1 MSTAP
6 TPLAECAL
14 PESLM
19 AELRTLLGDRLST
32 AAAVREQHGRDESYH
47 EPMPPDAV
55 AFVQS
60 TEEVVALVKACASH
74 KVPVIPFGTGT
85 SLEGHVA
92 AVRGGVCID
101 VSGLNK
107 VLEVRPEDMDVSV
120 QPGVTRKQLNEYLRD
135 TGLFFPIDPG
145 ADASIGGMA
154 ATRASGTNAVR
165 YGTMRENVLSL
176 TVVTP
181 DGRVVRTGRRARKS
195 SAGYDLT
202 RLFVGSEG
210 TLGVVVEVTLR
221 LHGIPEKIAS
231 AVCPFPDVRAAVDTV
246 IMIIQTGI
254 PIARVELLNAAQ
266 IDAVNRYSKL
276 DNKVAPTLFFEFHGT
291 SGHVA
296 EQVEMVQEIAG
307 EFGGSDF
314 QWAETQED
322 RDRLWNARHTA
333 YYAALAMRP
342 GHKGVSSD
350 VCVPISRLAECITE
364 TEEDLKSSPSFTTI
378 VGHVGDGNFHVLVL
392 IDPDDPASLEEARA
406 INDRVVSRALAMDGT
421 CTGEHGVGTGKIAYL
436 EEEHGEALDLMRR
449 IKRALDPDDIMNPG
463 KIVRL

>member
-1 MSTAP
+1 
-6 TPLAECAL
+6 
-14 PESLM
+14 
-19 AELRTLLGDRLST
+19 
-32 AAAVREQHGRDESYH
+32 
-47 EPMPPDAV
+47 
-55 AFVQS
+55 
-60 TEEVVALVKACASH
+60 
-74 KVPVIPFGTGT
+74 
-85 SLEGHVA
+85 
-92 AVRGGVCID
+92 
-101 VSGLNK
+101 
-107 VLEVRPEDMDVSV
+107 
-120 QPGVTRKQLNEYLRD
+120 
-135 TGLFFPIDPG
+135 
-145 ADASIGGMA
+145 
-154 ATRASGTNAVR
+154 
-165 YGTMRENVLSL
+165 
-176 TVVTP
+176 
-181 DGRVVRTGRRARKS
+181 
-195 SAGYDLT
+195 
-202 RLFVGSEG
+202 
-210 TLGVVVEVTLR
+210 LGVVVEVTLR

>member
-6 TPLAECAL
+6 TPLVECAL
-14 PESLM
+14 PDSLM
-19 AELRTLLGDRLST
+19 AELRALLGDRLST

-60 TEEVVALVKACASH
+60 TEEVVALVKACAAH

-85 SLEGHVA
+85 SLEGHVT

-101 VSGLNK
+101 VSGMNK
-107 VLEVRPEDMDVSV
+107 VLEVRTDDMDVSV

-181 DGRVVRTGRRARKS
+181 EGRVVRTGRRARKS

-276 DNKVAPTLFFEFHGT
+276 NNKVAPTLFFEFHGT
-291 SGHVA
+291 PGHVA
-296 EQVEMVQEIAG
+296 EQVDMVQDIAG

-392 IDPDDPASLEEARA
+392 IDPNDPASLEEARA
-406 INDRVVSRALAMDGT
+406 INERVVARALAMDGT